1 MKHGELNGLCL
12 GPMPRRSFLQ
22 IGGVAAG
29 GLGLSSLLKARDL
42 SASAGKTQQDTSV
55 IFVWLPGGAPHMET
69 YDMKP
74 DAPDTHRGEFN
85 PIRTNV
91 PGIEVCELLPMH
103 AKCADKYNLIRS
115 VHHTFSDH
123 GGGHKRFLT
132 GRDPKE
138 PTGFINDFPC
148 VGSMAFKA
156 LEGKRDTRGMPGY
169 MALGNGR
176 VNGINTFSFG
186 SAYLGSETHPFA
198 ISADPSEKDFK
209 VENIDIDKSLA
220 DRLTDRTS
228 LLHDFDQM
236 RRDVDNS
243 GVFNSMDL
251 FNRRALSMMTSE
263 NVRDAFDL
271 SKESQRTRDRF
282 SNHNWG
288 TRALLARRLVEAGA
302 NWVTVVMENPYGETG
317 VPWIDEGAY
326 NWDSHA
332 VNAHIFKDSKVR
344 LPIYD
349 KVITAMVEDLYER
362 GLDRKVMLVV
372 TGEFG
377 RTPRI
382 SIGKGSKTKVDQ
394 PGRDHWPRAMSML
407 VSGGGMRTGQVI
419 GATDS
424 KGEEPVERP
433 LSPNDLWASVYQH
446 LGIDYNLA
454 FPDHAGRPMPIL
466 PNGSP
471 IQELLPVT

>member
-1 MKHGELNGLCL
+1 MS
-12 GPMPRRSFLQ
+12 RRGFLQ
-22 IGGVAAG
+22 IGGTAAG
-29 GLGLSSLLKARDL
+29 SLGLSSLLKARDL
-42 SASAGKTQQDTSV
+42 SPTAGKNLEDTAV

-138 PTGFINDFPC
+138 PTGFVNDYPC

-186 SAYLGSETHPFA
+186 SAYLGAETHPFA
-198 ISADPSEKDFK
+198 ISADPSEKNFN
-209 VENIDIDKSLA
+209 VENIDIDKALTE
-220 DRLTDRTS
+220 RLNDRTS
-228 LLHDFDQM
+228 LLRQFDQM

-243 GVFNSMDL
+243 GIFDSMDI
-251 FNRRALSMMTSE
+251 FNQRALSMMTSE

-302 NWVTVVMENPYGETG
+302 NWVTVVMENPYGGTG

-362 GLDRKVMLVV
+362 GLNKKVMLVV

-382 SIGKGSKTKVDQ
+382 SIGKGSKTKVNQ

-419 GATDS
+419 GATNS

-433 LSPNDLWASVYQH
+433 LSPNDLWATVYRH
-446 LGIDYNLA
+446 LGIDYNLS

-466 PNGSP
+466 PYGSP

>member
-1 MKHGELNGLCL
+1 MKYGELNDLCP
-12 GPMPRRSFLQ
+12 GPMSRRGFLQ
-22 IGGVAAG
+22 IGGTAAG
-29 GLGLSSLLKARDL
+29 SLGLSSLLKARDL
-42 SASAGKTQQDTSV
+42 SPSAGKNLEDTAV

-176 VNGINTFSFG
+176 INGINTFSFG
-186 SAYLGSETHPFA
+186 SAYLGAETHPFA
-198 ISADPSEKDFK
+198 ISADPSEKNFK
-209 VENIDIDKSLA
+209 VENIDIDKALTE
-220 DRLTDRTS
+220 RLNDRTT
-228 LLHDFDQM
+228 LLRDFDQM

-243 GVFNSMDL
+243 GIFDSMDI
-251 FNRRALSMMTSE
+251 FNQRALSMMTSE

-302 NWVTVVMENPYGETG
+302 NWVTVVMENPYGGTG

-362 GLDRKVMLVV
+362 GLSKKVMLVV

-382 SIGKGSKTKVDQ
+382 SIGKGSKTKVNQ

-433 LSPNDLWASVYQH
+433 LSPNDLWATVYRH
-446 LGIDYNLA
+446 LGIDYNLS

-466 PNGSP
+466 PYGSP

>member
-1 MKHGELNGLCL
+1 MKHGGLNGLCP
-12 GPMPRRSFLQ
+12 GPMSRRGFLQ
-22 IGGVAAG
+22 IGGTAAG
-29 GLGLSSLLKARDL
+29 SLGLSSLLKARDL
-42 SASAGKTQQDTSV
+42 SASAGKNLEDTAV

-138 PTGFINDFPC
+138 PTGFVNDYPC

-186 SAYLGSETHPFA
+186 SAYLGAETHPFA
-198 ISADPSEKDFK
+198 ISADPSDKNFK
-209 VENIDIDKSLA
+209 VENIDIDKALTE
-220 DRLTDRTS
+220 RLNDRTT
-228 LLHDFDQM
+228 LLRDFDQM

-243 GVFNSMDL
+243 GIFDSMDI
-251 FNRRALSMMTSE
+251 FNQRALSMMTSE

-271 SKESQRTRDRF
+271 SKESERTRDRF
-282 SNHNWG
+282 GNHNWG

-302 NWVTVVMENPYGETG
+302 NWVTVVMENPYGGTG

-362 GLDRKVMLVV
+362 GLNKKVMLVV

-382 SIGKGSKTKVDQ
+382 SIGKGSKTKVNQ

-433 LSPNDLWASVYQH
+433 LSPNDLWATVYRH
-446 LGIDYNLA
+446 LGIDYNLS

-466 PNGSP
+466 PHGSP

>member
-1 MKHGELNGLCL
+1 MKHGGLNGLCP
-12 GPMPRRSFLQ
+12 GPMSRRGFLQ
-22 IGGVAAG
+22 IGGTAAG
-29 GLGLSSLLKARDL
+29 SLGLSSLLKARDL
-42 SASAGKTQQDTSV
+42 SASAGKNLEDTAV

-138 PTGFINDFPC
+138 PTGFVNDYPC

-186 SAYLGSETHPFA
+186 SAYLGAETHPFA
-198 ISADPSEKDFK
+198 ISADPSDKNFK
-209 VENIDIDKSLA
+209 VENIDIDKALTE
-220 DRLTDRTS
+220 RLNDRTS
-228 LLHDFDQM
+228 LLRDFDQM

-243 GVFNSMDL
+243 GIFDSMDI
-251 FNRRALSMMTSE
+251 FNQRALSMMTSE

-271 SKESQRTRDRF
+271 SKESERTRDRF
-282 SNHNWG
+282 GNHNWG

-302 NWVTVVMENPYGETG
+302 NWVTVVMENPYGGTG

-362 GLDRKVMLVV
+362 GLNKKVMLVV

-382 SIGKGSKTKVDQ
+382 SIGKGSKTKVNQ

-433 LSPNDLWASVYQH
+433 LSPNDLWATVYRH
-446 LGIDYNLA
+446 LGIDYNLS

-466 PNGSP
+466 PYGSP

>member
-1 MKHGELNGLCL
+1 MKHGELNDLCP
-12 GPMPRRSFLQ
+12 GPMSRRGFLQ
-22 IGGVAAG
+22 IGGTAAG
-29 GLGLSSLLKARDL
+29 SLGLSSLLKARDL
-42 SASAGKTQQDTSV
+42 SPSAGKNLEDTAV

-176 VNGINTFSFG
+176 INGINTFSFG
-186 SAYLGSETHPFA
+186 SAYLGAETHPFA
-198 ISADPSEKDFK
+198 ISADPSEKNFK
-209 VENIDIDKSLA
+209 VENIDIDKALTE
-220 DRLTDRTS
+220 RLNDRTT
-228 LLHDFDQM
+228 LLRDFDQM

-243 GVFNSMDL
+243 GIFDSMDI
-251 FNRRALSMMTSE
+251 FNQRALSMMTSE

-302 NWVTVVMENPYGETG
+302 NWVTVVMENPYGGTG

-362 GLDRKVMLVV
+362 GLSKKVMLVV

-382 SIGKGSKTKVDQ
+382 SIGKGSKTKVNQ

-433 LSPNDLWASVYQH
+433 LSPNDLWATVYRH
-446 LGIDYNLA
+446 LGIDYNLS

-466 PNGSP
+466 PHGSP
-471 IQELLPVT
+471 IAELDPVT

>member
-1 MKHGELNGLCL
+1 MKHGELNGLCP
-12 GPMPRRSFLQ
+12 GPMSRRGFLQ
-22 IGGVAAG
+22 IGGTAAG
-29 GLGLSSLLKARDL
+29 SLGLSSLLKARDL
-42 SASAGKTQQDTSV
+42 SASAGKNLEDTAV

-138 PTGFINDFPC
+138 PTGFVNDYPC

-186 SAYLGSETHPFA
+186 SAYLGAETHPFA
-198 ISADPSEKDFK
+198 ISADPSEKNFK
-209 VENIDIDKSLA
+209 VENIDIDKALTE
-220 DRLTDRTS
+220 RLNDRTT
-228 LLHDFDQM
+228 LLRDFDQM

-243 GVFNSMDL
+243 GIFDSMDI
-251 FNRRALSMMTSE
+251 FNQRALSMMTSE

-271 SKESQRTRDRF
+271 SKESEGTRDRF
-282 SNHNWG
+282 GNHNWG

-302 NWVTVVMENPYGETG
+302 NWVTVVMENPYGGTG

-332 VNAHIFKDSKVR
+332 VNAHIFKDSKAR

-362 GLDRKVMLVV
+362 GLNKKVMLVV

-382 SIGKGSKTKVDQ
+382 SIGKGSKTKVNQ

-433 LSPNDLWASVYQH
+433 LSPNDLWATVYRH
-446 LGIDYNLA
+446 LGIDYNLS

-466 PNGSP
+466 PYGSP

>member
-1 MKHGELNGLCL
+1 MKHGELNGLCP
-12 GPMPRRSFLQ
+12 GPMSRRGFLQ
-22 IGGVAAG
+22 IGGTAAG
-29 GLGLSSLLKARDL
+29 SLGLSSLLKARDL
-42 SASAGKTQQDTSV
+42 SPSAGKNLEDTAV

-138 PTGFINDFPC
+138 PTGFVNDYPC

-176 VNGINTFSFG
+176 INGINTFSFG
-186 SAYLGSETHPFA
+186 SAYLGAETHPFA
-198 ISADPSEKDFK
+198 ISADPSEKNFK
-209 VENIDIDKSLA
+209 VENIDIDKALTE
-220 DRLTDRTS
+220 RLNDRTT
-228 LLHDFDQM
+228 LLRDFDQM

-243 GVFNSMDL
+243 GIFDSMDI
-251 FNRRALSMMTSE
+251 FNQRALSMMTSE

-302 NWVTVVMENPYGETG
+302 NWVTVVMENPYGDTG

-382 SIGKGSKTKVDQ
+382 SIGKGSKTKVNQ

-433 LSPNDLWASVYQH
+433 LSPNDLWATVYRH
-446 LGIDYNLA
+446 LGIDYNLS

-466 PNGSP
+466 PYGSP

>member
-1 MKHGELNGLCL
+1 M
-12 GPMPRRSFLQ
+12 
-22 IGGVAAG
+22 A
-29 GLGLSSLLKARDL
+29 SLLKARSL
-42 SASAGKTQQDTSV
+42 STPSDVPEKDTAV

-74 DAPDTHRGEFN
+74 NAPSTHRGEFS
-85 PIRTNV
+85 PIKTNV
-91 PGIEVCELLPMH
+91 PGIEVCDLLPLH

-138 PTGFINDFPC
+138 PTGFVNDYPC

-156 LEGKRDTRGMPGY
+156 LDGKRNTHGMPGY
-169 MALGNGR
+169 IALGNGR

-186 SAYLGSETHPFA
+186 SAYLGPETHPFA
-198 ISADPSEKDFK
+198 ISADPSEKDFQ
-209 VENIDIDKSLA
+209 VENIDIDEGIA
-220 DRLTDRTS
+220 ERIDDRTS
-228 LLHDFDQM
+228 LLKDFDRM

-243 GVFNSMDL
+243 GVFESMDA
-251 FNRRALSMMTSE
+251 FNQRALNMMTSKR
-263 NVRDAFDL
+263 VRDAFDL
-271 SKESQRTRDRF
+271 NKESKRTRERF
-282 SNHNWG
+282 TNHNWG

-302 NWVTVVMENPYGETG
+302 NWVTVVMENPYGKTG
-317 VPWIDEGAY
+317 IPQLKAGCY

-332 VNAHIFKDSKVR
+332 VNAHIFHDARAR

-349 KVITAMVEDLYER
+349 QVITAMVEDLHER
-362 GLDRKVMLVV
+362 GLNKKVLLVV

-382 SIGKGSKTKVDQ
+382 SVSKGTQTKVDQ

-419 GATDS
+419 GATNS
-424 KGEEPVERP
+424 KGEEPIERP
-433 LSPNDLWASVYQH
+433 LSPNDMWATVYQH
-446 LGIDYNLA
+446 LGIDHNMA
-454 FPDHAGRPMPIL
+454 FPDHFGRPMPIL
-466 PNGSP
+466 PHGSP
-471 IQELLPVT
+471 IPELAPVT

>member
-1 MKHGELNGLCL
+1 MKHGELNGLCP
-12 GPMPRRSFLQ
+12 GTMPRRSFLQ
-22 IGGVAAG
+22 IGGAAAG

-138 PTGFINDFPC
+138 PTGFVNDYPC

-186 SAYLGSETHPFA
+186 SAYLGAETHPFA
-198 ISADPSEKDFK
+198 ISADPSEKNFK
-209 VENIDIDKSLA
+209 VENIDIDKALTE
-220 DRLTDRTS
+220 RLNDRTS
-228 LLHDFDQM
+228 LLRDFDQM

-243 GVFNSMDL
+243 GIFDSMDI
-251 FNRRALSMMTSE
+251 FNQRALSMMTSE

-271 SKESQRTRDRF
+271 SKESERTRDRF
-282 SNHNWG
+282 GNHNWG

-302 NWVTVVMENPYGETG
+302 NWVTVVMENPYGGTG

-362 GLDRKVMLVV
+362 GLNKKVMLVV

-382 SIGKGSKTKVDQ
+382 SIGKGSKTKVNQ

-433 LSPNDLWASVYQH
+433 LSPNDLWATVYRH
-446 LGIDYNLA
+446 LGIDYNLS

-466 PNGSP
+466 PHGSP

>member
-1 MKHGELNGLCL
+1 MKHGELNGLCP
-12 GPMPRRSFLQ
+12 GPMSRRGFLQ
-22 IGGVAAG
+22 VGGTAAG
-29 GLGLSSLLKARDL
+29 SLGLSSLLKARDL
-42 SASAGKTQQDTSV
+42 SPSVGKNLEDTAV

-138 PTGFINDFPC
+138 PTGFVNDYPC

-186 SAYLGSETHPFA
+186 SAYLGAETHPFA
-198 ISADPSEKDFK
+198 ISADPSEKNFK
-209 VENIDIDKSLA
+209 VENIDIDKALTE
-220 DRLTDRTS
+220 RLNDRTS
-228 LLHDFDQM
+228 LLRDFDQM

-243 GVFNSMDL
+243 GIFDSMDI
-251 FNRRALSMMTSE
+251 FNQRALSMMTSE

-271 SKESQRTRDRF
+271 SKESERTRDRF
-282 SNHNWG
+282 GNHNWG

-302 NWVTVVMENPYGETG
+302 NWVTVVMENPYGGTG

-362 GLDRKVMLVV
+362 GLNKKVMLVV

-382 SIGKGSKTKVDQ
+382 SVRKGTKTKVDQ

-419 GATDS
+419 GATNS

-433 LSPNDLWASVYQH
+433 LSPNDLWATVYRH

-466 PNGSP
+466 PSGSP

>member
-1 MKHGELNGLCL
+1 MKHGELNGLCP
-12 GPMPRRSFLQ
+12 GPMSRRGFLQ
-22 IGGVAAG
+22 IGGAATG
-29 GLGLSSLLKARDL
+29 SLGLSSLLKARDL
-42 SASAGKTQQDTSV
+42 SPSVGKNLEDTAV

-138 PTGFINDFPC
+138 PTGFVNDYPC

-186 SAYLGSETHPFA
+186 SAYLGAETHPFA

-243 GVFNSMDL
+243 GVFNSMDF
-251 FNRRALSMMTSE
+251 FNQRALSMMTSE

-302 NWVTVVMENPYGETG
+302 NWVTVVMENPYGDTG

-332 VNAHIFKDSKVR
+332 VNADIFKDSKVR

-382 SIGKGSKTKVDQ
+382 SIGKGSKTKVNQ

-433 LSPNDLWASVYQH
+433 LSPNDLWATVYRH
-446 LGIDYNLA
+446 LGIDYNLS

-466 PNGSP
+466 PYGSP

>member
-1 MKHGELNGLCL
+1 MKHGELNGLCP
-12 GPMPRRSFLQ
+12 GPMSRRGFLQ
-22 IGGVAAG
+22 IGGTAAG
-29 GLGLSSLLKARDL
+29 SLGLSSLLKARDL
-42 SASAGKTQQDTSV
+42 SASAGKNLEDTAV

-138 PTGFINDFPC
+138 PTGFVNDYPC

-186 SAYLGSETHPFA
+186 SAYLGAETHPFA
-198 ISADPSEKDFK
+198 ISADPSDKNFK
-209 VENIDIDKSLA
+209 NIDIDKALTE
-220 DRLTDRTS
+220 RLNDRTT
-228 LLHDFDQM
+228 LLRDFDQM

-243 GVFNSMDL
+243 GIFDSMDI
-251 FNRRALSMMTSE
+251 FNQRALSMMTSE

-271 SKESQRTRDRF
+271 SKESERTRDRF
-282 SNHNWG
+282 GNHNWG

-302 NWVTVVMENPYGETG
+302 NWVTVVMENPYGGTG

-362 GLDRKVMLVV
+362 GLNKKVMLVV

-377 RTPRI
+377 RTPGI
-382 SIGKGSKTKVDQ
+382 SIGKGSKTKVNQ

-433 LSPNDLWASVYQH
+433 LSPNDLWATVYRH
-446 LGIDYNLA
+446 LGIDYNLS

-466 PNGSP
+466 PHGSP

>member
-1 MKHGELNGLCL
+1 M
-12 GPMPRRSFLQ
+12 
-22 IGGVAAG
+22 A
-29 GLGLSSLLKARDL
+29 SLLKAR
-42 SASAGKTQQDTSV
+42 SVSTPSGEPEKDTAV

-74 DAPDTHRGEFN
+74 NAPSTHRGEFS
-85 PIRTNV
+85 PIKTNV
-91 PGIEVCELLPMH
+91 PGIEVCDLLPLH

-138 PTGFINDFPC
+138 PTGFVNDYPC

-156 LEGKRDTRGMPGY
+156 LDGKRNTHGMPGY
-169 MALGNGR
+169 IALGNGR

-186 SAYLGSETHPFA
+186 SAYLGPETHPFA
-198 ISADPSEKDFK
+198 ISADPSEKGFK
-209 VENIDIDKSLA
+209 VENIDIEKNLA
-220 DRLTDRTS
+220 NRLDDRRNLLDGFDR
-228 LLHDFDQM
+228 M

-243 GVFNSMDL
+243 GVFESMDK
-251 FNRRALSMMTSE
+251 FNQRALNMMTSTS
-263 NVRDAFDL
+263 VRDAFDL
-271 SKESQRTRDRF
+271 SKEAKRTRERF

-317 VPWIDEGAY
+317 IPQLKAGCY

-332 VNAHIFKDSKVR
+332 VNAHIFHDARAR

-349 KVITAMVEDLYER
+349 QVITAMVEDLHER
-362 GLDRKVMLVV
+362 GLNKKVLLVV

-382 SIGKGSKTKVDQ
+382 TVSKGTQTKVDQ
-394 PGRDHWPRAMSML
+394 PGRDHWPKAMSML

-419 GATDS
+419 GATNS
-424 KGEEPVERP
+424 KGEEPIERP
-433 LSPNDLWASVYQH
+433 LSPNDLWATVYQH
-446 LGIDYNLA
+446 LGIDHNMA
-454 FPDHAGRPMPIL
+454 FPDHFGRPMPIL
-466 PNGSP
+466 PHGSP
-471 IQELLPVT
+471 IPELAPVT